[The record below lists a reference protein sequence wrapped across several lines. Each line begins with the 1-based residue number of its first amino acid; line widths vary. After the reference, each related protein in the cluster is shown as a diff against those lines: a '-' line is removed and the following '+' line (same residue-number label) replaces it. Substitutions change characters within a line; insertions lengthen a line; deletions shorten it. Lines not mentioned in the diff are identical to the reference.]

1 MDCSALCIS
10 IEEVRKYE
18 EDKEQPKDERKVAF
32 SVMGKAADK
41 VDYPQAWIAALTDE
55 SREMAITALMEMS
68 KTKCPQ
74 LVETYHWMWEKYQ
87 NDHIMCSHL
96 KIAFETEGV
105 KVQEK

>member
-1 MDCSALCIS
+1 MLYDTIS
-10 IEEVRKYE
+10 PLVHL
-18 EDKEQPKDERKVAF
+18 KE
-32 SVMGKAADK
+32 
-41 VDYPQAWIAALTDE
+41 
-55 SREMAITALMEMS
+55 LMEMS